1 MNCGAVPRTELF
13 NQQYLMTIEME
24 VTDEKPSII
33 VIFLIFVF
41 FFFVIFFFCLEG
53 TLRLYKHQTVI
64 GI

>member
-41 FFFVIFFFCLEG
+41 FFFCYIFFLFRG
-53 TLRLYKHQTVI
+53 HAPVV
-64 GI
+64 